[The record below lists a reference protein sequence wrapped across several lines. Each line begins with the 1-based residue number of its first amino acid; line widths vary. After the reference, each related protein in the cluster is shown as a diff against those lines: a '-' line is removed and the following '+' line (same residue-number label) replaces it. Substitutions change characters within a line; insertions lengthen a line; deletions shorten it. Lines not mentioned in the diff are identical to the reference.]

1 MNRIDILGYAA
12 SVSVLATFCMS
23 TMVPLRVI
31 AIGSNVL
38 FATFGALAHIYPV
51 LVLHLILL
59 PVNIARLIQILRLTR
74 NISAAHALDLSVH
87 SLLPFMSRR
96 FVNAG
101 EVLMRK
107 GDKADRMYY
116 LVNGQMEVRELG
128 KIVKSG
134 AILGEIG
141 IFAHDQ
147 KRMATIVCVTDC
159 ELYEMSETKAKQLY
173 VQDRFFGLAVL
184 QLIIGRHLENMRR
197 LQTAPHASET
207 RTLACTPKRGTQAWS
222 KGKIARVG
230 ATLFNAKHKLHGGG
244 LIDLARLRF
253 RCAMNRQ
260 GGQTSEG
267 GGFGLWSWTHVRAV
281 LAAP

>member
-23 TMVPLRVI
+23 TMVPLRAI

-74 NISAAHALDLSVH
+74 DISAIHALDLSVH

-116 LVNGQMEVRELG
+116 LANGQMEVRELG
-128 KIVKSG
+128 KIVEPG

-141 IFAHDQ
+141 IFARDQ

-173 VQDRFFGLAVL
+173 VQDRSFGLAVL
-184 QLIIGRHLENMRR
+184 QLIIGRLLENMRR
-197 LQTAPHASET
+197 LQTAPH
-207 RTLACTPKRGTQAWS
+207 
-222 KGKIARVG
+222 
-230 ATLFNAKHKLHGGG
+230 
-244 LIDLARLRF
+244 
-253 RCAMNRQ
+253 
-260 GGQTSEG
+260 TSENEDINVHTREG
-267 GGFGLWSWTHVRAV
+267 DPSLVQG
-281 LAAP
+281 